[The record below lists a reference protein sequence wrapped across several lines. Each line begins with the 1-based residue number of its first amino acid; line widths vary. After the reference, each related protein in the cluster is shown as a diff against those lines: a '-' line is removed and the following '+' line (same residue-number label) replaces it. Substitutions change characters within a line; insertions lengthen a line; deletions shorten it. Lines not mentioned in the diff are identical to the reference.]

1 VSDRDFMAQAL
12 ALAVLG
18 EGTTAPNPLVGC
30 VVVDSGAIVGRG
42 FHHAA
47 GEPHA
52 EVLAL
57 AEAGA
62 AARGATLYVSL
73 EPCAHQGRT
82 GPCAQAIIRA
92 GVRRV
97 VAAVGDPN
105 PLVDGRGLTAL
116 RAAGIEV
123 TTGVLRS
130 EARAVNAPF
139 LSTHERRRPW
149 VTLKAAQSLDG
160 RIAASAGSST
170 WITGPA
176 ARRYAHRLRF
186 RHDAILVGAGTVRRD
201 DPRLT
206 VRLAGI
212 DLTKTRV
219 VLAPRLAIDPNA
231 RVFDA
236 SHAAAPRTRLYAGPR
251 CAEAERARFRDRA
264 DVIVVGEG
272 ADGLDLAAVLN
283 DLSTAGIQSLLVEGG
298 GKTAGAFLKSGL
310 VDELVL
316 FVAGRLIG
324 AGSATPVV
332 DLPAAV
338 DPDHAWVVAGA
349 SSIPVGRDVVVVGR
363 PEAR

>member
-1 VSDRDFMAQAL
+1 MAQAL

-18 EGTTAPNPLVGC
+18 EGSTRPNPLVGC
-30 VVVDSGAIVGRG
+30 VIVNSGAIVGRG
-42 FHHAA
+42 FHRAP

-62 AARGATLYVSL
+62 VAHGATLYVSL

-82 GPCAQAIIRA
+82 GPCADAIIRA

-105 PLVDGRGLTAL
+105 PLVDGRGLSAL

-123 TTGVLRS
+123 TTGVLHS
-130 EARAVNAPF
+130 EARAVNAAF

-160 RIAASAGSST
+160 RIAAAAGNST

-206 VRLAGI
+206 VRLAGVE
-212 DLTKTRV
+212 LVRTRV
-219 VLAPRLAIDPNA
+219 VLAPRLALDPNA
-231 RVFDA
+231 RVF
-236 SHAAAPRTRLYAGPR
+236 AAPQAAPLTRVYAGPG
-251 CAEAERARFRDRA
+251 CADAELARFRERA
-264 DVIVVGEG
+264 EVVVVGDG
-272 ADGLDLAAVLN
+272 ASGLDLAAVLE
-283 DLSTAGIQSLLVEGG
+283 DLSRAGVQSVLVEGG
-298 GKTAGAFLKSGL
+298 GKTAGAFLASGL
-310 VDELVL
+310 VDEVVL
-316 FVAGRLIG
+316 FIASRLIG
-324 AGSATPVV
+324 AGGATPAI
-332 DLPAAV
+332 DLPAVA
-338 DPDHAWVVAGA
+338 DPDRAWAVAQA
-349 SSIPVGRDVVVVGR
+349 SSIPVGRDLVVVGR